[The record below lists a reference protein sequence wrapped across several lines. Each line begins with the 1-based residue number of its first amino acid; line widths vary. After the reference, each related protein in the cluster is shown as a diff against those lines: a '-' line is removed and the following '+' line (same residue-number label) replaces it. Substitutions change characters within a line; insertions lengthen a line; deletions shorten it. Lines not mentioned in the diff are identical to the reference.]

1 MNFRKNDCDNCE
13 SSAHTLS
20 VVAAIAGVLGLAYLG
35 YRNKDC
41 IDWKKVHD
49 LGDRAKNRL
58 HYVFEP
64 AQRGWN
70 KTKSRAGDL
79 KDEAQDDIKDS
90 IQNLLDSIDKKIQNM
105 SGESRDNYEKELKK
119 LKDLKNSLSNIR

>member
-20 VVAAIAGVLGLAYLG
+20 VIAAVAGVLGLAYIG

-49 LGDRAKNRL
+49 FGDRAKNRL
-58 HYVFEP
+58 TYVFEP

-70 KTKSRAGDL
+70 KTKNRASDL
-79 KDEAQDDIKDS
+79 REEATDEIKDS
-90 IQNLLDSIDKKIQNM
+90 FQEMINNLDIKIQSL
-105 SGESRDNYEKELKK
+105 SGDSKTKYEKQLKQI
-119 LKDLKNSLSNIR
+119 KDLRNELSNNR